1 MSSYRYNIYQCLNS
15 DCQFR
20 FPARHDWSQRNVCPK
35 CGADLKIVELEH
47 PAQHVK
53 IPDEPVD
60 GPVVEALLD
69 NIRSSYNVGSM
80 FRAADGAGLKHIHL
94 SGISSTPDNPK
105 ISKTALGA
113 EYAVPWTQYAD
124 ALTAVNILKNKGY
137 RIWALE
143 GGERSQPLFSLVRE
157 LSGPPI
163 LLAVGN
169 EVSGVDPGIL
179 NQCERIISIPM
190 EGYKRSLN
198 VSIAFGIA
206 VYFLRFGMQIGQH
219 WERIYLGK

>member
-1 MSSYRYNIYQCLNS
+1 MSPNQFNIYQCLNS
-15 DCQFR
+15 DCAFR
-20 FPARHDWSQRNVCPK
+20 FPARQDWSQRNVCPK

-47 PAQHVK
+47 PAQRVK
-53 IPDEPVD
+53 LPDEPVD

-69 NIRSSYNVGSM
+69 NIRSSFNVGSM
-80 FRAADGAGLKHIHL
+80 FRAADGAGLRHIHL

-113 EYAVPWTQYAD
+113 EYAIPWTQYSD
-124 ALTAVNILKNKGY
+124 GLIAVNMLKNKGY
-137 RIWALE
+137 RMWALE
-143 GGERSQPLFSLVRE
+143 GGERSLPLFSLVRE

-198 VSIAFGIA
+198 VSVAFGIA
-206 VYFLRFGMQIGQH
+206 VYFLRFGMQIGQN
-219 WERIYLGK
+219 WERIYLGE